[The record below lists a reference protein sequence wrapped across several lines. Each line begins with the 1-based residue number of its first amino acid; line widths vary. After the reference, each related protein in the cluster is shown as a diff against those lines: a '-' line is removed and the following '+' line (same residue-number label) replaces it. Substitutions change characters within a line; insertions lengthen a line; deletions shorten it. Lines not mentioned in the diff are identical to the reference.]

1 MQNFRSRLDY
11 RGAIQGAVKRGDLEV
26 ALVRIERLV
35 DRVFCEPLNTAE
47 IFGNRF
53 LDDMCQ
59 RIGHFCLARIQVES
73 TATVQARIDGA
84 PSRRVVFVLS
94 RLQASGGHTAVLAD
108 IVRLGGSPSTILVT
122 GVSGPTNRR
131 AIEHRFS
138 DISDLHFEYAPPG
151 LRLRKLTWLQRRLLE
166 LDPDTVW
173 LLNHHQDSVAV
184 AAVQPNQR
192 YALKYLHHGDHHL
205 CLGVFLRFGEHF
217 DPHPMGYHS
226 CREVLLIPDNKYLPL
241 VARDLGH
248 TEAGGGVDNS
258 SALITCTAAGRNKIE
273 VPYWL
278 SYAEVIPAVL
288 QKNLGQHIHIGR
300 LSLAFRFRIWL
311 TMRRL
316 GVPSSSFVY
325 IPYVNSVWQALK
337 DYRVDVYISSFP
349 YSGARTLVEVMGA
362 GIPVALHSHASTRFL
377 STLEMAPDGACIW
390 RDMTELNDFLMRE
403 SRQTLSERGAKA
415 RQHYEKWHAESLL
428 SQVLKGHSLAA
439 PVTRAALT
447 DTVDELGRAL
457 EIARQASLSRV
468 LHSYWV
474 RFGRWLQAAR
484 A

>member
-1 MQNFRSRLDY
+1 MQNFRSKLDY
-11 RGAIQGAVKRGDLEV
+11 RNAIQGAVERGDFEK

-47 IFGNRF
+47 IFGNHF
-53 LDDMCQ
+53 LDEMCQ
-59 RIGHFCLARIQVES
+59 RIGRSCLGRIQVES
-73 TATVQARIDGA
+73 FAAVHNCTDVA
-84 PSRRVVFVLS
+84 PSPRVVFVLS

-108 IVRLGGSPSTILVT
+108 IVRLGDSPATVLIT
-122 GVSGPTNRR
+122 GVGGPTNRR

-138 DISDLHFEYAPPG
+138 GIANLHFEYAPSG
-151 LRLRKLTWLQRRLLE
+151 LRLPKLAWLQRRLLM

-192 YALKYLHHGDHHL
+192 YVLKYLHHGDHHL
-205 CLGVFLRFGEHF
+205 CLGVFLPFGEHF
-217 DPHPMGYHS
+217 DLHPMGYHS
-226 CREVLLIPDNKYLPL
+226 CRDVLLIPANKYLPL
-241 VARDLGH
+241 VAHDRGH
-248 TEAGGGVDNS
+248 TAVAGRADDAR
-258 SALITCTAAGRNKIE
+258 ALITCTAAGRNKIE

-288 QKNLGQHIHIGR
+288 RKNLGQHIHIGR

-311 TMRRL
+311 TMRRM
-316 GVPSSSFVY
+316 GVPSRSFVY

-390 RDMTELNDFLMRE
+390 RDITELNDFLTRE

-428 SQVLKGHSLAA
+428 SQVLKGHSLVV

-447 DTVDELGRAL
+447 DTIDELERAL

-468 LHSYWV
+468 LRSYWV